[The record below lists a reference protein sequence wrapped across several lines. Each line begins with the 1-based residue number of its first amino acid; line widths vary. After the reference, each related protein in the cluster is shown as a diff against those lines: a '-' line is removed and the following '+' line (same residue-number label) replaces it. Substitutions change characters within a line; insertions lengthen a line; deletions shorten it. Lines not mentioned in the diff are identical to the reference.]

1 MVKAK
6 AGDRIGIA
14 VLLCGI
20 FQKMMEHSDSTAT
33 HYFLFTPYAMVPSF
47 RKFPEKEYFLNP

>member
-1 MVKAK
+1 MIKAK

-20 FQKMMEHSDSTAT
+20 FLDNDGEQ
-33 HYFLFTPYAMVPSF
+33 
-47 RKFPEKEYFLNP
+47 